1 MKISIGSKFI
11 DGPYGGGNLFVKNL
25 QNYLTENGHKVIY
38 DLSEKDID
46 IIMLMNPLIDS
57 EQATY
62 DDNDINF
69 YQKYINP
76 NAISVQRINECDER
90 KNTSHVNKSI
100 VSSNKYIDYTIY
112 VSRWIQDI
120 YKNLGLKEDDSRVIL
135 GGANQKYFNLVD
147 KSFWDGNY
155 PIKLVTHHWSGN
167 WMKGFDS
174 YKKIDEMLNSKQWK
188 EKLEFTYIGNL
199 PNNFEFQNVR
209 MLKPLSE
216 KELGEEL
223 KKYDIYIT
231 GSINEP
237 SGNHHIE
244 AAQCGLPIMFIKS
257 GGITEYCKDY
267 GLEFNLEN
275 LEEKLDYFINNYD
288 QYKFKIIDYPLS
300 SEKMSEEFEILFQ
313 KLLNNKDNFIIKR
326 LNQNFYTIIYNLI
339 LKKVMKLLFKIKSKV
354 SI

>member
-25 QNYLTENGHKVIY
+25 RNYFLENGHKVIH

-46 IIMLMNPLIDS
+46 IIILMNPLIDS
-57 EQATY
+57 EQSTF

-100 VSSNKYIDYTIY
+100 VRSNKHIDYTIY
-112 VSRWIQDI
+112 VSKWIQEI
-120 YKNLGLKEDDSRVIL
+120 YKKLGLKEDYSTVIL

-147 KSFWDGNY
+147 KSFWEGNY

-174 YKKIDEMLNSKQWK
+174 YKKIDEMLNNNEWK
-188 EKLEFTYIGNL
+188 EKLQFTYIGNL
-199 PNNFEFQNVR
+199 PNNFKFQNVR
-209 MLKPLSE
+209 TLTPLSE
-216 KELGEEL
+216 KELGKEL

-244 AAQCGLPIMFIKS
+244 AAQCGLPIMFIRS
-257 GGITEYCKDY
+257 GGITEYCSNY

-275 LEEKLDYFINNYD
+275 LEEKLDYFINNYN
-288 QYKFKIIDYPLS
+288 QFKSKIIDYPLS
-300 SEKMSEEFEILFQ
+300 SKKMSEELEVLFGQ
-313 KLLNNKDNFIIKR
+313 LINDKDNFINKR
-326 LNQNFYTIIYNLI
+326 INQSSYTIIYNLI
-339 LKKVMKLLFKIKSKV
+339 LKKAKKLLFKIKSKV